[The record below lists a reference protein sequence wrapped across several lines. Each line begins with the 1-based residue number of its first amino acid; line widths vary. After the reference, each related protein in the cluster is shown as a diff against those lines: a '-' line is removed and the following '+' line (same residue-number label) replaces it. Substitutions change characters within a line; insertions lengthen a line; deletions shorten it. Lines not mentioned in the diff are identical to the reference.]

1 MRIRVYEKVQV
12 QSFESPLGKVSIE
25 WTQRAKETEGKNQ
38 NICILRMQIGPHKA
52 EAKGP
57 NIKSWV
63 SILYLLRSFKGHV
76 LSEEET
82 AKKSSTEIV
91 SNALVGSL
99 LGNNK

>member
-25 WTQRAKETEGKNQ
+25 WIQRAKETEGKNQ

-76 LSEEET
+76 LSE
-82 AKKSSTEIV
+82 AKNSSTEIV

>member
-12 QSFESPLGKVSIE
+12 QSFESPLGEVLIE
-25 WTQRAKETEGKNQ
+25 WIQRAKETEGKNQ
-38 NICILRMQIGPHKA
+38 NICILRMQIGPYKE

-63 SILYLLRSFKGHV
+63 SILYLLRSFKGNV
-76 LSEEET
+76 LSET
-82 AKKSSTEIV
+82 KKSSTEIV